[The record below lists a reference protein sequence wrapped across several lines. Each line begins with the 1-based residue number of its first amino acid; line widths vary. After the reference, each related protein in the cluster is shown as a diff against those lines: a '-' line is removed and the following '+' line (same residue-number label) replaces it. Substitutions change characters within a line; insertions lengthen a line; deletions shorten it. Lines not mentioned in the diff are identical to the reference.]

1 MSSVRIVLV
10 NTTHP
15 GNIGAAAR
23 AMKNMG
29 LQHLYLVNPRL
40 FPHAEA
46 SARAA
51 GADDILDNA
60 IITPD
65 LATALQGCQSVFA
78 TSVRERALQ
87 WPTLSPKQAAQQIGD
102 MGSSHATAIVFGR
115 EHAGLT
121 NEELDLCQY
130 QIQIP
135 SVADFSSLNLA
146 AAVQVICYELLIT
159 ASAPT
164 ANAFAAFNPEWITQ
178 EELEGLFLHWEQVL
192 IQTEFLNPESPG
204 QVMRRLRRLFARTRI
219 EKSEL
224 KVLRGILSQTQQAL
238 RAKVVDHE

>member
-1 MSSVRIVLV
+1 MKPSIRIVLV
-10 NTTHP
+10 STTHP

-29 LQHLYLVNPRL
+29 LHDLYLVNPRL
-40 FPHAEA
+40 FPDAEA
-46 SARAA
+46 LARAS
-51 GADDILDNA
+51 GADDILANA
-60 IITPD
+60 IVTSD
-65 LATALQGCQSVFA
+65 LATALQGCQSVYA

-87 WPTLSPKQAAQQIGD
+87 WPTLSPRQVAQQIQALT
-102 MGSSHATAIVFGR
+102 SSQSIAIVFGR

-135 SVADFSSLNLA
+135 SNPDFSSLNLA
-146 AAVQVICYELLIT
+146 AAVQVICYELFVA
-159 ASAPT
+159 ASES
-164 ANAFAAFNPEWITQ
+164 NSVFSSDPEWITQ

-192 IQTEFLNPESPG
+192 IETGFLNPHNPG

-224 KVLRGILSQTQQAL
+224 KVLRGILSETQHAL
-238 RAKVVDHE
+238 RKSR